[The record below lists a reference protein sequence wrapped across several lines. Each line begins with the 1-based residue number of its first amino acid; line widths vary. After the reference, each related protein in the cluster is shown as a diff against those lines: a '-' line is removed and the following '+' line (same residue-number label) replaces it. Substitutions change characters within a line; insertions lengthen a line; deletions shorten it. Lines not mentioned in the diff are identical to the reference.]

1 MNTISLF
8 SGIGGLELGI
18 KDYIKV
24 IAFCEKDI
32 FCQQILKKRFITN
45 DKVKIYDDISKF
57 KKNDIQDV
65 EMIMGGF
72 PCQDISN
79 AGHAVGL
86 DGKRSGL
93 VWNMIDLIEY
103 YLPNYVLFE
112 NVSNLRNKGLL
123 ELLKKM
129 DSNDYD
135 SRWCIIDATAAG
147 ALHKR
152 RRIFIL
158 CKNRNK
164 KSEKKILISEK
175 IKYHWKEEP
184 QIPRIYNGLEELNS
198 VKTQIKC
205 LGNAVVPEQCKIA
218 FNLLTGKY
226 FSINSDIYGNPQA
239 GENINLDNEW
249 ENSVSNYNKCEI
261 TKCFKNSK
269 NIPNYG
275 SFSNGKMYGLSSI
288 PLYPE
293 PIYPNTI
300 QRFKKT
306 HTIPTPTASEYI
318 LRKPTNTAF
327 ARAFRPGVNKAVS
340 LNRYLHMFPTQQS
353 EIPELNKDGYLVNDN
368 IVGKIPNPRWV
379 EWLMGLPIGWLDFQV

>member
-158 CKNRNK
+158 CK
-164 KSEKKILISEK
+164 IFIFF
-175 IKYHWKEEP
+175 
-184 QIPRIYNGLEELNS
+184 
-198 VKTQIKC
+198 T
-205 LGNAVVPEQCKIA
+205 
-218 FNLLTGKY
+218 
-226 FSINSDIYGNPQA
+226 
-239 GENINLDNEW
+239 
-249 ENSVSNYNKCEI
+249 
-261 TKCFKNSK
+261 
-269 NIPNYG
+269 
-275 SFSNGKMYGLSSI
+275 
-288 PLYPE
+288 
-293 PIYPNTI
+293 
-300 QRFKKT
+300 
-306 HTIPTPTASEYI
+306 
-318 LRKPTNTAF
+318 
-327 ARAFRPGVNKAVS
+327 
-340 LNRYLHMFPTQQS
+340 
-353 EIPELNKDGYLVNDN
+353 
-368 IVGKIPNPRWV
+368 
-379 EWLMGLPIGWLDFQV
+379 